1 MVRDFPVVALHLCPA
16 VTDDGIAR
24 EFAVL
29 GLI

>member
-16 VTDDGIAR
+16 VTDGGIAR
-24 EFAVL
+24 EFAAL

>member
-1 MVRDFPVVALHLCPA
+1 MRDFPVVVLHLCPA

-24 EFAVL
+24 EFAAL